1 MKNIRNT
8 SVIVQ
13 GILEQHPE
21 TRNSDNLLYIKVVE
35 SINSDLIYKP
45 MQEVFLQAKA
55 YGIPPFESVRR
66 TRQKLQAEFPEL
78 RAKKEIEAEREIN
91 QYAVVVICKDEKEQE
106 SIYNRLKEEGF
117 KLKVVAV

>member
-13 GILEQHPE
+13 GILERHPK

-45 MQEVFLQAKA
+45 MKEVLLHAKA

-66 TRQKLQAEFPEL
+66 SRQKLQAEFPEL

-91 QYAVVVICKDEKEQE
+91 QHIVKSYATDCQW
-106 SIYNRLKEEGF
+106 R
-117 KLKVVAV
+117 